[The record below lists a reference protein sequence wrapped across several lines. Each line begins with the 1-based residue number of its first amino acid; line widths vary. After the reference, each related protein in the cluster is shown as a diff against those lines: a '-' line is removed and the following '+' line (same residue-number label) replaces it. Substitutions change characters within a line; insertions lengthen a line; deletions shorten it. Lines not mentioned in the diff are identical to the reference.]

1 MEERISKL
9 EDKTV
14 EFTSSETKKKNKNSE
29 VKDTKLR
36 DTIKWTSDMNYKGER
51 TRGRARGRK
60 LIQRNNI
67 QQNCHS
73 ELKETLNFPD
83 KQMFITIRLV

>member
-14 EFTSSETKKKNKNSE
+14 EFTSSERKKKIKI
-29 VKDTKLR
+29 VKLRTLR
-36 DTIKWTSDMNYKGER
+36 DTIKWTYDMNYKGER

-60 LIQRNNI
+60 LIQRNNT
-67 QQNCHS
+67 QKNCHS

-83 KQMFITIRLV
+83 KQMFITIRSV

>member
-14 EFTSSETKKKNKNSE
+14 EFTSSERKKKIKI
-29 VKDTKLR
+29 VKLRTLR
-36 DTIKWTSDMNYKGER
+36 DTIKWTYDMNYKGER

-60 LIQRNNI
+60 LIQRNNT
-67 QQNCHS
+67 QKNCHS
-73 ELKETLNFPD
+73 ELKETLNFPN
-83 KQMFITIRLV
+83 KQMFITIRSV

>member
-14 EFTSSETKKKNKNSE
+14 EFTSSERKKKIKI
-29 VKDTKLR
+29 VKLRTLR
-36 DTIKWTSDMNYKGER
+36 DTIKWTYDMNYKGER

-60 LIQRNNI
+60 LIQRNNT

-83 KQMFITIRLV
+83 KQMFITIRSV